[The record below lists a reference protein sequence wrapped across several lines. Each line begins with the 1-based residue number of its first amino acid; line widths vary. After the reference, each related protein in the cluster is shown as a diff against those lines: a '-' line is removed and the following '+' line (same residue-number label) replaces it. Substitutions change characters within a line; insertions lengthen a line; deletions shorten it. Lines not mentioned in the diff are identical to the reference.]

1 MQRRTTCYNAKA
13 LARRLI
19 FSLQAIHHLRHARYI
34 IHQPNA
40 LTGAPD
46 IASGFGAGAV
56 GTEIHLRF
64 IGFRQIVR
72 IEAGIDDGFFQV
84 VPCTPVNRLV

>member
-1 MQRRTTCYNAKA
+1 MQRRTTCYNDKR

-40 LTGAPD
+40 MTGAPD
-46 IASGFGAGAV
+46 FGTGDA

-64 IGFRQIVR
+64 IDFRQIVW
-72 IEAGIDDGFFQV
+72 IEAGIDDGFF
-84 VPCTPVNRLV
+84 